1 MKYRVIT
8 LLFPGQGSQHVG
20 MGKEIHDVFPSARG
34 VFEKADRVL
43 GYPLSET
50 CFQEPPKDPGVVIRD
65 INKTIYT
72 QPTVFTTGYAC
83 FSALVDACAER
94 AIPFDFKYVAGHS
107 LGEYTA
113 LVAAGAIDFASCL
126 LLVKERAAHMTE
138 VGKTFPEAGL
148 MAVVDRRADLDY
160 ALIESLCEKHG
171 LYITLK
177 NTKRQ
182 LVVGG
187 LNNRLAEMAQELKKL
202 GKMTTVLKVE
212 GPFHTPMMKP
222 AADRLKERLDR
233 TDFTRARR
241 EIIANVSAEPLLEA
255 EAIRDELYGQIFK
268 VVNWRGSIE
277 KAAALGTDL
286 FIEIGPKKV
295 LSNML
300 KDIVPDIRQI
310 NVEDKASLEN
320 ALALLSG
327 D

>member
-1 MKYRVIT
+1 
-8 LLFPGQGSQHVG
+8 
-20 MGKEIHDVFPSARG
+20 MGRELHDAFPSARG
-34 VFEKADRVL
+34 VFEEADRVL
-43 GYPLSET
+43 GYLLSET
-50 CFQEPPKDPGVVIRD
+50 CFQQPPADPKEAVRD

-72 QPTVFTTGYAC
+72 QPTLYTTGYAC
-83 FSALVDACAER
+83 FKALVDACAKA

-126 LLVKERAAHMTE
+126 LLVKERATNMTE

-160 ALIESLCEKHG
+160 ALIESLCQKHG

-187 LNNRLAEMAQELKKL
+187 LNTRLAEMAQELKKL
-202 GKMTTVLKVE
+202 GKTTTVLKVE

-222 AADRLKERLDR
+222 AADRLKDRLDK
-233 TDFTRARR
+233 TDFTRAQRG
-241 EIIANVSAEPLLEA
+241 IIANVSAEPIFEA
-255 EAIRDELYGQIFK
+255 EEIRDELYKQIFQI
-268 VVNWRGSIE
+268 VNWRGSIE

-300 KDIVPDIRQI
+300 KDIAPDIPQI
-310 NVEDKASLEN
+310 NVEDMASLEN
-320 ALALLSG
+320 ALAVLSG
-327 D
+327 A